1 MKAFDWSN
9 PYPSV
14 RIPLFARN
22 VVSTSHPLAAQAG
35 LRMLLKGGNAVDAAI
50 AAAAAIVLVEPVS
63 CGLGGD
69 CFAIVWDGQQLH
81 GLNSSGVAPAAWNVE
96 YFKRKHGVG
105 PNGLAVQP
113 KRGWDSVTVP
123 GVVAGWAALH
133 EKLGKLPF
141 EQLFE
146 PAIEIAERGYAVP
159 PVVAHKWAAAA
170 NELSAQ
176 PGYAQAFMPEG
187 RAPKVGEHFRFP
199 DAAYTLRRIAATK
212 GRDFYEGELAER
224 IAAFSKECGGAM
236 TLEDLRGYRPE
247 WVKPISRSYRGYEL
261 HEIPPNGRGIA
272 ALIALGIVERFDMAS
287 MPVDSVQSQHVQIE
301 AMKLAFADLYKYVAD
316 PRSMEVTPEQM
327 LSDAYLDS
335 RAKLIRLDRATHFEA
350 GRPHAGGTVYLT
362 AADENGMMISFIQS
376 NYMGFGSGVVVP
388 GTGISLQN
396 RGVGFSMDPKSA
408 NVVEGGKRPFHT
420 IIPGFLTR
428 GGKPVMSFGVMG
440 GDMQP
445 QGHLQTVVRMI
456 DYHQQPQAACCARA
470 LEGQPR
476 FHAGHRD
483 QHGRRHRHRP
493 EGPGAS
499 LEVGAGSVHG
509 LRRRSVH
516 LAHVR
521 ERQRAGLRGRQRQP
535 PRRPGRGL
543 LTAVSRTRDTGP
555 AHCIQG
561 KYHDETLCLDLR
573 RRPPGAGR
581 LRRQR
586 AEPAHRPAGGSGRA
600 GSAPRPHLCGPHR
613 LHLAVRQA
621 HRHRSQAAFRA
632 AAGHLVDVQ
641 RRQQD
646 ADLQAARGRAVP

>member
-1 MKAFDWSN
+1 
-9 PYPSV
+9 
-14 RIPLFARN
+14 
-22 VVSTSHPLAAQAG
+22 
-35 LRMLLKGGNAVDAAI
+35 MLLKGGNAVDAAI

-133 EKLGKLPF
+133 GWASCRSSSCS
-141 EQLFE
+141 E

-176 PGYAQAFMPEG
+176 PATPRPSCPRP
-187 RAPKVGEHFRFP
+187 RAKVGEHFRFP
-199 DAAYTLRRIAATK
+199 DAAHTLRRIAATK

-261 HEIPPNGRGIA
+261 HEIPPNGQGIA

-420 IIPGFLTR
+420 IIPLPDARRQAGHELRRDGRRHAAARPPADR
-428 GGKPVMSFGVMG
+428 GAHDRLPPATAGR
-440 GDMQP
+440 
-445 QGHLQTVVRMI
+445 LLR
-456 DYHQQPQAACCARA
+456 AA

-499 LEVGAGSVHG
+499 FEVGAGSVHG
-509 LRRRSVH
+509 LRRRPVH

-543 LTAVSRTRDTGP
+543 LTAVSRTRGHR
-555 AHCIQG
+555 AGALHIQG
-561 KYHDETLCLDLR
+561 EI
-573 RRPPGAGR
+573 
-581 LRRQR
+581 
-586 AEPAHRPAGGSGRA
+586 
-600 GSAPRPHLCGPHR
+600 PR
-613 LHLAVRQA
+613 
-621 HRHRSQAAFRA
+621 
-632 AAGHLVDVQ
+632 
-641 RRQQD
+641 
-646 ADLQAARGRAVP
+646 